1 MPCIWHLRCH
11 QWDNEGDFVLSL
23 DFQKHM
29 HSLPQQS
36 DVIDMLLEMP
46 DPLPPPPPPP
56 RTPSPPPAKPAAPE
70 GSEDNAFGDL
80 AALLVPR
87 PESPADTAK
96 RPGRM
101 QHTLLTD
108 ALIYKYVEVHGPRWR
123 ALARSLGGRAAGYS
137 DDVVRNRYIRIM
149 DALGLPY
156 VSPTPHNPGR
166 SKPAKQCSRWT
177 EEEDEAVRAHVHG
190 LGTPWATLQRDSL
203 PGRTPQAIRN
213 RANRLG
219 LVSRCV

>member
-1 MPCIWHLRCH
+1 MPCVWHLRVH
-11 QWDNEGDFVLSL
+11 QWDGEGDFALSL
-23 DFQKHM
+23 DFQRHLDG
-29 HSLPQQS
+29 LPEQA

-46 DPLPPPPPPP
+46 KPLPTPPPPPP
-56 RTPSPPPAKPAAPE
+56 RTPSPPAKPVA
-70 GSEDNAFGDL
+70 
-80 AALLVPR
+80 
-87 PESPADTAK
+87 PESPADTVK

-101 QHTLLTD
+101 RHTLLTD
-108 ALIYKYVEVHGPRWR
+108 ALIFKFVEVRGPRWR

-137 DDVVRNRYIRIM
+137 DDVVRNRYIRVM

-166 SKPAKQCSRWT
+166 EKPAKQCSRWT
-177 EEEDEAVRAHVHG
+177 EEEDAAVRAQVHG

-203 PGRTPQAIRN
+203 PGRTPQAVRN

-219 LVSRCV
+219 LVGRSVQ